1 MHLKARKFWAVI
13 MISSQL
19 SLALTL
25 HKELCLDTD
34 PANATQ
40 SVVES
45 GGGAYS
51 VSSSRNSLDTEAIQ

>member
-45 GGGAYS
+45 GGW
-51 VSSSRNSLDTEAIQ
+51 SLLGLFF